1 MNEIPIQ
8 WNIQPEKWAAM
19 FCSASFR
26 QGWDDAR
33 AGRPSPPG
41 SVEQH
46 AISLK
51 DGSEQV
57 LGRVKVAQAD
67 VDIIYVL
74 GRLMALE
81 TASLKL
87 QLPDPVGYL
96 SIQMKMVIEACPAMI
111 QNLVTE
117 FRISAEGQKAL
128 AAVVDD
134 FNRRKQEQKT

>member
-1 MNEIPIQ
+1 MTEIPIQ

-33 AGRPSPPG
+33 AGRESPDG
-41 SVEQH
+41 TVESV
-46 AISLK
+46 I
-51 DGSEQV
+51 
-57 LGRVKVAQAD
+57 GRIKVKQAD
-67 VDIIYVL
+67 VDVIYVL

-81 TASLKL
+81 TLPLKL
-87 QLPDPVGYL
+87 QLPEPAGYL
-96 SIQMKMVIEACPAMI
+96 SMQMKMVIEACPAMI

-128 AAVVDD
+128 AAVVDE